1 MSDPSPAIHRSHPL
15 RSTLTAVLLTALY
28 GAAGAQT
35 LTNAE
40 RDAAEQRR
48 IQERDAQLREQQE
61 KARDVRLNAPTAQVQ
76 RLPESEA
83 PCFPIRQIELRGN
96 NAGQFSW
103 VLDSLSG
110 TQKDD
115 SPLRKC
121 VGAQGVGVLQ
131 QRAQEALVAKGF
143 VTSRILVQP
152 QDLSTGNLVFT
163 VLPGTLH
170 ETRPDAG
177 IPQRTLRSA
186 MPMRE
191 GEILNLRDIEQ
202 ALENFQR
209 VPTTQADIQIAPAST
224 PDQSDLVI
232 HRQTGFPLRA
242 SFSLDDS
249 GSKSTGRYQASA
261 TLSWDNPL
269 GLNDLFYISQ
279 GNDAQ
284 GGDPGPRGNQ
294 SNTLH
299 YSLPWGYWTFGLT
312 ASDSSYYQTVTGSTT
327 GYVYSGASG
336 STELK
341 ASRLFYRDASSKDTV
356 YLKALERHARNY
368 INSAEILVQR
378 RATALWELGLDH
390 KVFLGQGTLQA
401 NVAYKFGTSDF
412 DALPAPEE
420 TSGTG
425 TARPTF
431 WTADLGWSTPW
442 TPWKLP
448 LAYQANLRL
457 QATDVA
463 LASPDR
469 FGLGGR
475 YTIRG
480 FDGENSL
487 SGDAGWLLRQ
497 DLQWNLGQTGGQLYV
512 ALDMGE
518 VDGPNASGLSDRFMA
533 GTALGWRIQYKKLQ
547 FDAFV
552 GHPVHTPS
560 TVRTSASTAGFSLN
574 YAL

>member
-1 MSDPSPAIHRSHPL
+1 MPTDSPLQRPTRCLQLA
-15 RSTLTAVLLTALY
+15 TFFLLISL
-28 GAAGAQT
+28 GAHAQN
-35 LTNAE
+35 LTNAQ

-48 IQERDAQLREQQE
+48 IQERDAQLRDQQE
-61 KARDVRLNAPTAQVQ
+61 RGRDVRTDAQSPSAL
-76 RLPESEA
+76 RLPAQES
-83 PCFPIRQIELRGN
+83 PCFPVRQIELSGKD
-96 NAGQFSW
+96 AGAFSW
-103 VLDSLSG
+103 VLDQLSG
-110 TQKDD
+110 SAKDD

-121 VGAQGVGVLQ
+121 IGAQGVGILQ
-131 QRAQEALVAKGF
+131 QRAQEALVARGF

-170 ETRPDAG
+170 GVQSDAG
-177 IPQRTLRSA
+177 IPPRTLRSA
-186 MPMRE
+186 LPMRE
-191 GEILNLRDIEQ
+191 GDILNLRDIEQ

-209 VPTTQADIQIAPAST
+209 APTAQADIQIAPAST
-224 PDQSDLVI
+224 PDQSDLLI
-232 HRQTGFPLRA
+232 RQQSSFPLRA
-242 SFSLDDS
+242 SFSFDDS
-249 GSKSTGRYQASA
+249 GSKSTGKYQGSA

-269 GLNDLFYISQ
+269 GLNDLLYISQ

-299 YSLPWGYWTFGLT
+299 YSLPWGYWAFGLT
-312 ASDSSYYQTVTGSTT
+312 ASDSSYYQTVTGSTS
-327 GYVYSGASG
+327 GYIYSGGSG

-341 ASRLFYRDASSKDTV
+341 ASRVVYRDATSKDTA
-356 YLKALERHARNY
+356 YLKATERHARNY
-368 INSAEILVQR
+368 INGTEVLVQR
-378 RATALWELGLDH
+378 RASALWELGLER

-401 NVAYKFGTSDF
+401 NVAYKRGTRDF
-412 DALPAPEE
+412 EAIDAPEE
-420 TSGTG
+420 SSNTG

-431 WTADLGWSTPW
+431 YTADLSWNTPW
-442 TPWKLP
+442 TPWALP
-448 LAYQANLRL
+448 LGYQANLRL

-469 FGLGGR
+469 FNLGGR

-480 FDGENSL
+480 FDGESTL

-497 DLQWNLGQTGGQLYV
+497 DLQWNLGASAGQLYV
-512 ALDMGE
+512 AVDMGE
-518 VDGPNASGLSDRFMA
+518 VDGPSANGLSDRFMA

-552 GHPVHTPS
+552 GHPLRTPS
-560 TVRTSASTAGFSLN
+560 TVRTPPSTAGFSLN